1 MAMEHLR
8 TLTGDPDI
16 LYKHMANYALR
27 LSSNPGG
34 ARAYVADLEE
44 PEEDEMA
51 PRPDGEEEPE
61 EDEPEPEP
69 EPEPGPEGEE
79 GEGDGEEKPVV
90 FDYLKMFYRYV
101 SSASGIRGEDGEWVV
116 GKKLERGEGV
126 SFKLI
131 DNTPQAPWV
140 DIDNCL
146 TYVGPERTIPLV
158 EGEEAPP
165 PAEDEE
171 DGPKGETVAF
181 LKGFP
186 RVGAYF
192 AVPIKLAT
200 GEIAGMLCM
209 DTLKGP
215 AGGSGRPI
223 SGEDKDLL
231 REVAHNASLALNAA
245 AEMRAAKLALAEEEQ
260 AAIAE
265 ALAATDDPKPEL
277 ADGEEPPPEPEPEPE
292 EPEAPQDGEDKDDA
306 ALRVNIAK
314 TRKALEAAK
323 ANLSR
328 KQKRFTAVDAL
339 LDGVDD
345 EALLEIR
352 SLQRAPKYTWK
363 ALKAALWLTG
373 HKKYEFQTWALTRK
387 LIGDDKI
394 IKEFKDIDP
403 LEMTLTDK
411 ARQGSRKCLRG
422 IRDANIVKES
432 KTGAV
437 FYRWCVGFTDV
448 AVASHEVKSNTEALA
463 EYETEQRQRAEKK
476 AAGGGGEAEEAP
488 AEEAPAE

>member
-1 MAMEHLR
+1 MEHLR

-27 LSSNPGG
+27 LSSNPNG
-34 ARAYVADLEE
+34 ARTYVADLEE

-51 PRPDGEEEPE
+51 PRPDGEEEE

-69 EPEPGPEGEE
+69 EPVPEDNEE
-79 GEGDGEEKPVV
+79 DEGDGEEKPVV
-90 FDYLKMFYRYV
+90 FDYTKMYFRYV
-101 SSASGIRGEDGEWVV
+101 SAASGVRGEDGEWVV

-146 TYVGPERTIPLV
+146 TYVGPERTIPV
-158 EGEEAPP
+158 ADGQDPP
-165 PAEDEE
+165 PPPDEE
-171 DGPKGETVAF
+171 EGPQGETVAF

-223 SGEDKDLL
+223 STEDKDLL
-231 REVAHNASLALNAA
+231 REVAHNASVALNAA
-245 AEMRAAKLALAEEEQ
+245 AEMRAAKLALAAEEQ

-277 ADGEEPPPEPEPEPE
+277 ADGQEPPPDPEPEPD
-292 EPEAPQDGEDKDDA
+292 EPEAPQEGEDEDDA

-328 KQKRFTAVDAL
+328 KQKRFSAVDTL

-345 EALLEIR
+345 EAQRRDAPPVDAAWPLPTQELQCGGAGR
-352 SLQRAPKYTWK
+352 SMHRQFRACR
-363 ALKAALWLTG
+363 ALSAARARVPWDD
-373 HKKYEFQTWALTRK
+373 ALAP
-387 LIGDDKI
+387 
-394 IKEFKDIDP
+394 F
-403 LEMTLTDK
+403 
-411 ARQGSRKCLRG
+411 GSRLLLRWL
-422 IRDANIVKES
+422 
-432 KTGAV
+432 GATPTPYTYTLV
-437 FYRWCVGFTDV
+437 ILR
-448 AVASHEVKSNTEALA
+448 LRI
-463 EYETEQRQRAEKK
+463 RQRRIHRQVLV
-476 AAGGGGEAEEAP
+476 AEEARHIAGELAPLLARHEILREQP
-488 AEEAPAE
+488 AALLRRQSPKITRSPV

>member
-1 MAMEHLR
+1 MEHLR

-27 LSSNPGG
+27 LSSNPNG
-34 ARAYVADLEE
+34 ARTYVADLEE

-51 PRPDGEEEPE
+51 PRPDGEEEE

-69 EPEPGPEGEE
+69 EPVPEENEE
-79 GEGDGEEKPVV
+79 DEGDGEEKPVV
-90 FDYLKMFYRYV
+90 FDYTKMYFRYV
-101 SSASGIRGEDGEWVV
+101 SAASGVRGEDGEWVV

-146 TYVGPERTIPLV
+146 TYVGPERTIPLA
-158 EGEEAPP
+158 EGEDPP
-165 PAEDEE
+165 PPPDEE
-171 DGPKGETVAF
+171 DGPQGETVAF

-223 SGEDKDLL
+223 STEDKDLL
-231 REVAHNASLALNAA
+231 REVAHNASVALNAA
-245 AEMRAAKLALAEEEQ
+245 AEMRAAKLALAAEEQ

-265 ALAATDDPKPEL
+265 ALAATEDPKPEL
-277 ADGEEPPPEPEPEPE
+277 ADGEDPPPEPEPEPD
-292 EPEAPQDGEDKDDA
+292 EPEAPQDGEDEDDA

-328 KQKRFTAVDAL
+328 KQKRFTAVDTL

-363 ALKAALWLTG
+363 ALKAALWITG

-403 LEMTLTDK
+403 SEMTLTDK

-422 IRDANIVKES
+422 IRDSEIVKES

-448 AVASHEVKSNTEALA
+448 AVAAHEVKSNTEALA
-463 EYETEQRQRAEKK
+463 EYETDQRQRAEKK
-476 AAGGGGEAEEAP
+476 AAGGGGEEAP
-488 AEEAPAE
+488 AEEAPSA

>member
-1 MAMEHLR
+1 
-8 TLTGDPDI
+8 
-16 LYKHMANYALR
+16 
-27 LSSNPGG
+27 
-34 ARAYVADLEE
+34 
-44 PEEDEMA
+44 
-51 PRPDGEEEPE
+51 
-61 EDEPEPEP
+61 
-69 EPEPGPEGEE
+69 
-79 GEGDGEEKPVV
+79 
-90 FDYLKMFYRYV
+90 
-101 SSASGIRGEDGEWVV
+101 
-116 GKKLERGEGV
+116 
-126 SFKLI
+126 
-131 DNTPQAPWV
+131 
-140 DIDNCL
+140 
-146 TYVGPERTIPLV
+146 
-158 EGEEAPP
+158 
-165 PAEDEE
+165 
-171 DGPKGETVAF
+171 
-181 LKGFP
+181 
-186 RVGAYF
+186 
-192 AVPIKLAT
+192 VPIKLAT

-223 SGEDKDLL
+223 SSEDKDLL

-260 AAIAE
+260 ATIAE

-292 EPEAPQDGEDKDDA
+292 EPEAPQDGEDEDDA